1 MICLVVHV
9 AMLLVMI
16 PVLVV
21 PRIADNDDRDADAGD
36 GDNDSSE
43 DDW

>member
-1 MICLVVHV
+1 MISLVVHV
-9 AMLLVMI
+9 AMLLVVMS
-16 PVLVV
+16 VLVI
-21 PRIADNDDRDADAGD
+21 PGMADNDDRDADAGD